1 MPKRN
6 ALQSTPEP
14 VLATQL
20 LEVTPKEHQLTE
32 ELMDV
37 SDAIETT
44 PGGDT

>member
-20 LEVTPKEHQLTE
+20 LEVTPKEHITE

-44 PGGDT
+44 PGGET